1 MISLGVVRSAYQI
14 QNDATLTAYY
24 PFDTTATNN
33 DHSVHLC
40 NGITAGTTV
49 VSAGHV
55 NQALSFS
62 TTTSYFQ
69 SQCYTSQRLLD
80 QAYTISLWIRPT
92 ITTSGGSLV
101 RLSTTA
107 NGGGAAC
114 FDFLV
119 FTAAGAL
126 VAQHM
131 GIWGGM
137 VAIQGPLIP
146 VNVWT
151 HVAVVYG
158 TTEGLRLHV
167 NGQLS
172 VTTMTMGG
180 IQAYSPMTPMYIT
193 LGNSSPLGPSAT
205 ITCAN
210 GTIPITP
217 GPYSGLIDDFR
228 LYNRELNAQDLCVLA
243 NL

>member
-1 MISLGVVRSAYQI
+1 MISLGAVRSAYQI
-14 QNDATLTAYY
+14 QNDATLVSYY
-24 PFDTTATNN
+24 PFDTTATTN
-33 DHSVHLC
+33 DRSVHLC

-49 VSAGHV
+49 ASAGRV

-80 QAYTISLWIRPT
+80 QAYTASLWIRPT
-92 ITTSGGSLV
+92 ITTNGGTLA
-101 RLSTTA
+101 RLSTNA

-126 VAQHM
+126 VVQHM
-131 GIWGGM
+131 SVWGGM
-137 VAIQGPLIP
+137 VALQGPLIS

-151 HVAVVYG
+151 HLAVVYG
-158 TTEGLRLHV
+158 STDGLRLYV
-167 NGQLS
+167 NGQLV

-180 IQAYSPMTPMYIT
+180 VSAHSPMAPMYIT
-193 LGNSSPLGPSAT
+193 LGNSSPLGPSVSIA
-205 ITCAN
+205 CAN
-210 GTIPITP
+210 GTIPISP
-217 GPYSGLIDDFR
+217 GPYNGLIDDFR
-228 LYNRELNAQDLCVLA
+228 LYNRELNTQDLCVLV
-243 NL
+243 NS